1 MARGASLYIKTDRDI
16 PAAKGR
22 PFHAF
27 ISRQV
32 ISLPLF
38 GKDHHHH
45 PDSGGGAGVAR
56 GRGGGPGAAARP
68 GRGGRERSALQ
79 AALPGYSWHHFPEQK
94 LRGGERGASAGSA
107 PPVTSPGPPARRR
120 GASGA
125 RPAAPGRAVM
135 GAARPCACAGRPR
148 ERCAGQPGRE
158 EAGLRRAKPQPLP
171 AGGDHRSPSPSPPR
185 ELPGEPVPTC
195 RAPGVRPPGLR
206 ISSEDAG
213 SSFPLPSR
221 RFLFFLSPGPSAPS
235 LLPGQDHVISRGE
248 Q

>member
-1 MARGASLYIKTDRDI
+1 M
-16 PAAKGR
+16 
-22 PFHAF
+22 
-27 ISRQV
+27 
-32 ISLPLF
+32 
-38 GKDHHHH
+38 
-45 PDSGGGAGVAR
+45 AR

-125 RPAAPGRAVM
+125 RPAAPGREVM

-148 ERCAGQPGRE
+148 ERCAVQPGRE

-195 RAPGVRPPGLR
+195 CAPGVRPPGLR

-221 RFLFFLSPGPSAPS
+221 RFLFFPLPRPLRPLALAWSRSRYLSGRTIHRQGSPCRPRLRNLPAGGAPPAAAGASEPGHGSAPWAGGRPPPPS
-235 LLPGQDHVISRGE
+235 LTA
-248 Q
+248 